1 MNPDQLITRI
11 QEVYFDLCDAHN
23 DKFLT
28 FAPDADIP
36 QGFGSADEWVE
47 EQRDKL
53 AEIEAAVRSLCLD
66 HDIEFDHG
74 FDQ

>member
-1 MNPDQLITRI
+1 MNPNQLITRI
-11 QEVYFDLCDAHN
+11 QEVYFDLCDASN
-23 DKFLT
+23 DKFLVFNPEANT
-28 FAPDADIP
+28 P
-36 QGFGSADEWVE
+36 QGFESANEWVE

-74 FDQ
+74 FEQ